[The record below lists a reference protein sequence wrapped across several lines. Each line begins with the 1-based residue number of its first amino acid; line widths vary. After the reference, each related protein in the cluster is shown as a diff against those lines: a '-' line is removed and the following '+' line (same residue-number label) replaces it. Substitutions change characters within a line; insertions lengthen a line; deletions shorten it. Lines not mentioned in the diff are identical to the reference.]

1 VQLSYARV
9 LPAPP
14 GRVYDL
20 LSDPPALA
28 EGVDVLQS
36 LTPAGPD
43 AWDVV
48 VKAGLMTF
56 RGTVRVEDRR
66 PATSVALALEG
77 KGTGGR
83 VQGRVT
89 FRLAARGDG
98 TAVDCAGEAE
108 VGGLL
113 ALAGAR
119 RLEAAGQQALS
130 DLFDVLAARVTK

>member
-1 VQLSYARV
+1 MNLTHARI

-20 LSDPPALA
+20 LSDPPTLA

-43 AWDVV
+43 AWEVV
-48 VKAGLMTF
+48 VKSGLATF
-56 RGTVRVEDRR
+56 RGTLRVEDRR
-66 PATSVALALEG
+66 PPTSVALALEG
-77 KGTGGR
+77 KGAGGR
-83 VQGRVT
+83 IKGRLG
-89 FRLAARGDG
+89 FRLAPRGDG
-98 TAVDCAGEAE
+98 TAVDCEGEAE

-119 RLEAAGQQALS
+119 RLEAAGQQALA
-130 DLFDVLAARVTK
+130 DFFDVLASRV